1 MTMANRPHPR
11 RPMLL
16 ARFFASSI
24 VFFSSLAASSQER
37 GVPTEA
43 DQAVTSPVS
52 SLPPAAAP
60 LGSISRTVNSS
71 RAAMMYRRLW
81 GIDNITLKATASGSV
96 IRFSYMVVDA
106 NKAKVLNDK
115 KEDPYLLVQKNG
127 AKLEVP
133 ATEKVGKLR
142 QTATPENGRKYW
154 MVFQNSSHTVQPG
167 DRVNI
172 VIGPFRAEGL
182 VVEPSMS
189 TLEDKK
195 P

>member
-1 MTMANRPHPR
+1 MRTANSPLSR

-16 ARFFASSI
+16 ASFLASSI
-24 VFFSSLAASSQER
+24 VLFSTLASSAQQSET
-37 GVPTEA
+37 VSKA
-43 DQAVTSPVS
+43 DQAATPSAS
-52 SLPPAAAP
+52 SLNPAAGP
-60 LGSISRTVNSS
+60 LASISRTVNSG

-81 GIDNITLKATASGSV
+81 GIDNITLKATASGAV
-96 IRFSYMVVDA
+96 IRFSYLVEDA

-115 KEDPYLLVQKNG
+115 KEEPYLLVQKNG
-127 AKLEVP
+127 ARLEVP

-142 QTATPENGRKYW
+142 QNATPENGREYW
-154 MVFQNSSHTVQPG
+154 MVFQNASHMVQPG

-172 VIGPFRAEGL
+172 VIGAFHADGL